1 MRKILFSCLSLLVSV
16 GLFAQKDANKIK
28 FQEFDLENGLHVIL
42 HEDHSTPIVAVSIMY
57 HVGSKNENPNKTGF
71 AHFFEHLLFEG
82 SKYIKRGEID
92 DYIENAG
99 GMMNANT
106 SFDRTFYFEVL
117 PSNYLE
123 MGLWIESERLL
134 HAKVEQ
140 VGIEKQRKVVK
151 EERRLRVDNQ
161 PYGRLL
167 EEVMKRAFV
176 EHPYQWM
183 PIGSMAHLDA
193 AVEEDYVNFYKTYY
207 VPNNATLSIAG
218 DITPEIAKALVEK
231 YFTDIPRGAEIVRP
245 SIVEPKQQAEIRDTV
260 YDKVQL
266 PAVIHAYHTPPQ
278 GTDDFYAVEM
288 LSTLLSRGQS
298 SRLNTVLVDQKE
310 QCVAAGSF
318 PIATEDPGLSV
329 TYGICNIGV
338 APDEVEATIEGEIKK
353 LQTKLISEKE
363 FQKLQNQIENDF
375 VSSNSTV
382 AGIAESLANYHVYLG
397 NADLINTEIKRYRSV
412 SREDLRKA
420 AQKYF
425 TADNRVVLYWLA
437 NPKG

>member
-1 MRKILFSCLSLLVSV
+1 
-16 GLFAQKDANKIK
+16 
-28 FQEFDLENGLHVIL
+28 
-42 HEDHSTPIVAVSIMY
+42 MY

-140 VGIEKQRKVVK
+140 VGIETQRKVVK

>member
-1 MRKILFSCLSLLVSV
+1 MLSLLVFTATM
-16 GLFAQKDANKIK
+16 FAQDANKIK
-28 FQEFDLENGLHVIL
+28 FQEFDLDNGLHVIL

-57 HVGSKNENPNKTGF
+57 HVGSKNEKTDKTGF

-82 SKYIKRGEID
+82 SENIKRGEID

-99 GMMNANT
+99 GMLNANT
-106 SFDRTFYFEVL
+106 TFDRTFYYELL

-123 MGLWIESERLL
+123 LGLWIESERLL
-134 HAKVEQ
+134 HAKVDS
-140 VGIEKQRKVVK
+140 VGIETQRKVVK
-151 EERRLRVDNQ
+151 EERRMRVDNR

-167 EEVMKRAFV
+167 EEVMKRAYV
-176 EHPYQWM
+176 DHPYQWM

-193 AVEEDYVNFYKTYY
+193 AVEDDYVSFYKTYY

-218 DITPEIAKALVEK
+218 DIDVNTAKALIKK

-245 SIVEPKQQAEIRDTV
+245 NIVEPIKTAEVRDTV
-260 YDKVQL
+260 YDKIQL

-278 GTDDFYAVEM
+278 GTDDYYAVEM

-298 SRLNTVLVDQKE
+298 SRLNTVLVDEKQ
-310 QCVAAGSF
+310 QCVQAGSF
-318 PIATEDPGLSV
+318 PIATEDPGLAL
-329 TYGICNIGV
+329 TYGICNMGV
-338 APDEVEATIEGEIKK
+338 DPQDVEATIEAEIKK
-353 LQTKLISEKE
+353 LQTELISEKE

-397 NADLINTEIKRYRSV
+397 DADLINTEIKRYQKV
-412 SREDLRKA
+412 TREDLRKA

-425 TADNRVVLYWLA
+425 TKENRVVLYWLA
-437 NPKG
+437 QPQK

>member
-1 MRKILFSCLSLLVSV
+1 
-16 GLFAQKDANKIK
+16 
-28 FQEFDLENGLHVIL
+28 
-42 HEDHSTPIVAVSIMY
+42 
-57 HVGSKNENPNKTGF
+57 
-71 AHFFEHLLFEG
+71 
-82 SKYIKRGEID
+82 
-92 DYIENAG
+92 
-99 GMMNANT
+99 
-106 SFDRTFYFEVL
+106 
-117 PSNYLE
+117 

-140 VGIEKQRKVVK
+140 VGIETQRKVVK

>member
-1 MRKILFSCLSLLVSV
+1 
-16 GLFAQKDANKIK
+16 
-28 FQEFDLENGLHVIL
+28 
-42 HEDHSTPIVAVSIMY
+42 
-57 HVGSKNENPNKTGF
+57 
-71 AHFFEHLLFEG
+71 
-82 SKYIKRGEID
+82 
-92 DYIENAG
+92 
-99 GMMNANT
+99 
-106 SFDRTFYFEVL
+106 
-117 PSNYLE
+117 
-123 MGLWIESERLL
+123 
-134 HAKVEQ
+134 
-140 VGIEKQRKVVK
+140 
-151 EERRLRVDNQ
+151 
-161 PYGRLL
+161 
-167 EEVMKRAFV
+167 V